1 MERDNRFGEVGAMKS
16 LLCGTDGIMDY
27 PGLLNIGE
35 LSVIDAPRAAAGVQ
49 PCIRKYLLFSGVN
62 RCVNH
67 PRLRRSGCIRTTFNL
82 ASLFFFF
89 FYNKIYLYYH

>member
-1 MERDNRFGEVGAMKS
+1 MKS
-16 LLCGTDGIMDY
+16 LLCGTDGVMDY

-35 LSVIDAPRAAAGVQ
+35 LSVIDALLWEWFRVQ

-67 PRLRRSGCIRTTFNL
+67 SRLRRGCLRKTFVFL
-82 ASLFFFF
+82 MIMIKCIFIIASSM
-89 FYNKIYLYYH
+89 I

>member
-1 MERDNRFGEVGAMKS
+1 MKS
-16 LLCGTDGIMDY
+16 LLCGTDGVMDY

-35 LSVIDAPRAAAGVQ
+35 LSVIDALLRGWWFSRVQ

-67 PRLRRSGCIRTTFNL
+67 SRLRRGCLRKTFVFL
-82 ASLFFFF
+82 MIMIKCIFIIASSM
-89 FYNKIYLYYH
+89 I

>member
-67 PRLRRSGCIRTTFNL
+67 PRLRRGVAVYARRSTLR
-82 ASLFFFF
+82 SPFFF
-89 FYNKIYLYYH
+89 L